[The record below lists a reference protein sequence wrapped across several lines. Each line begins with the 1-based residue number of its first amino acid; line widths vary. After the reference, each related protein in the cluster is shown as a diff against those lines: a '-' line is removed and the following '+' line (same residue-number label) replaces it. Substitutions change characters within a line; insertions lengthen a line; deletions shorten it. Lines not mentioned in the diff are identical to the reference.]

1 MQKNSFIHYFQKN
14 KNSIAIIDANEKITY
29 SDLIK
34 FKEKYFKCKRKVFLL
49 FSSDYFETIFLYS
62 ALLIS
67 ENIIILVD
75 FIKDKNYIN
84 LLIKKYKP
92 NYVLL
97 PKINVDK
104 FLFKEKIFFSL
115 KKTNIFQ
122 LKLNND
128 ISYNSKNKLLLST
141 SGTTGSPKMVRLSED
156 NLFFNSQSICTYLKI
171 NKSNSCITTLSPS
184 YSYAISIINSHLL
197 SGAKIFI
204 NNYNI
209 VNPKF
214 WKFVQKNKITSL
226 SFVPDQFEILANYN
240 FFNKKLKT
248 VKYMTSAG
256 GRLNENVLNYLKEYS
271 EKNLISFYI
280 MYGQTEAS
288 PRISYYLL
296 NKTNLESNCI
306 GKPIKLGKLKILGK
320 DRIGEIIYSGPNIF
334 LGYAKNYLDLIKNTK
349 KISSLRTGDIGYK
362 DTNGY
367 FYTLTRKKRIAKI
380 NGLRISLDHIEEILK
395 KQRIIVK
402 CYLVDEKINIYIND
416 LKKRRIINSYLLNS
430 LNLTSEQFLIKN
442 KSKIIVRNK

>member
-122 LKLNND
+122 LKLNNN

-416 LKKRRIINSYLLNS
+416 LKKTSLLF
-430 LNLTSEQFLIKN
+430 TFFFLIDV
-442 KSKIIVRNK
+442 SIF

>member
-122 LKLNND
+122 LKLNNN

>member
-1 MQKNSFIHYFQKN
+1 M
-14 KNSIAIIDANEKITY
+14 
-29 SDLIK
+29 
-34 FKEKYFKCKRKVFLL
+34 
-49 FSSDYFETIFLYS
+49 
-62 ALLIS
+62 
-67 ENIIILVD
+67 
-75 FIKDKNYIN
+75 
-84 LLIKKYKP
+84 
-92 NYVLL
+92 
-97 PKINVDK
+97 
-104 FLFKEKIFFSL
+104 
-115 KKTNIFQ
+115 
-122 LKLNND
+122 
-128 ISYNSKNKLLLST
+128 
-141 SGTTGSPKMVRLSED
+141 
-156 NLFFNSQSICTYLKI
+156 
-171 NKSNSCITTLSPS
+171 
-184 YSYAISIINSHLL
+184 
-197 SGAKIFI
+197 
-204 NNYNI
+204 
-209 VNPKF
+209 
-214 WKFVQKNKITSL
+214 
-226 SFVPDQFEILANYN
+226 PDQFEILANYN

>member
-14 KNSIAIIDANEKITY
+14 KNSIAIIDANKKITY

-67 ENIIILVD
+67 ENTIILVD

-104 FLFKEKIFFSL
+104 FLFNEKIFFCL

-122 LKLNND
+122 LKLNNN

-171 NKSNSCITTLSPS
+171 NKSNSCITTLPPS

-226 SFVPDQFEILANYN
+226 SFVPNQFEILANYN

-306 GKPIKLGKLKILGK
+306 GKPIKFGKLKILGK

-362 DTNGY
+362 DANGY
-367 FYTLTRKKRIAKI
+367 FYILTRKKRIAKI

-430 LNLTSEQFLIKN
+430 LNLTSQQFLIKK